1 MISTIITF
9 IASVSLFITGG
20 HLISTNLKLHHY
32 ADSDYKEIIMLK
44 NKTSTHKKCFRHSK
58 DENIKKVQTLRN
70 GQYVTDFKVTELESQ
85 DTETSPSPEI

>member
-32 ADSDYKEIIMLK
+32 ADNDYKEIIKLKKKPLHIKNVWGTQKKKTLKKFGLCAMVNMLL
-44 NKTSTHKKCFRHSK
+44 T
-58 DENIKKVQTLRN
+58 IK
-70 GQYVTDFKVTELESQ
+70 
-85 DTETSPSPEI
+85 

>member
-32 ADSDYKEIIMLK
+32 ADNDYKEIIKLK
-44 NKTSTHKKCFRHSK
+44 KNLYT
-58 DENIKKVQTLRN
+58 
-70 GQYVTDFKVTELESQ
+70 
-85 DTETSPSPEI
+85 